1 MNISI
6 KNTRVYI
13 ISPGENK
20 YRNRVLTVMGRLI
33 DDGFRNI
40 TFFKSLS
47 GPNNTASLTNT
58 VIEICKKEMNNDQPF
73 IILEDDCAL
82 FSSYDNIELPE
93 STDVL
98 YLGVALWSYPY
109 PVDTLYNRN
118 RPNIVHNSSSTV
130 QSYND
135 KLTRTRGM
143 TSGHAIMFISR
154 EFIKIFINKMTDIL
168 KYVDDMPHDLLF
180 SSLHQSFNVYVLKN
194 PMFYQDSSLGGQE
207 DDTKLTFNGE
217 YYTAEHKIK

>member
-1 MNISI
+1 MIIDI
-6 KNTRVYI
+6 KKTRVYI

-20 YRNRVLTVMGRLI
+20 YRDRVLTVMGRLI
-33 DDGFRNI
+33 DDGFKNI
-40 TFFKSLS
+40 TFFKSLA

-82 FSSYDNIELPE
+82 FSSYDNIEVPE
-93 STDVL
+93 SADVL

-109 PVDTLYNRN
+109 SVDTLYNRN
-118 RPNIVHNSSSTV
+118 RPHIVHNSSGTV

-135 KLTRTRGM
+135 TLTRIRGM

-154 EFIKIFINKMTDIL
+154 EFTRTFINKMTDIS

-180 SSLHQSFNVYVLKN
+180 SALHQTFNVYGLKN
-194 PMFYQDSSLGGQE
+194 PMFYQDNSLGGQE
-207 DDTKLTFNGE
+207 DVTKLTFNGE
-217 YYTAEHKIK
+217 CYR